1 MVKTDGKGNDV
12 EKERLKSVDIAK
24 GIGIILVV
32 WAHTEGPGSSWI
44 YQFHMPLFFLIS
56 GYLFN
61 SNTAIREFVVR
72 KIKSLYLPF
81 VIWNLAIILIRTL
94 RNLLISSP
102 TTSYTIKAVIKTV
115 LLLDKDNQF
124 FGATWF
130 LGALFIISVLYKC
143 CDVVIEWK
151 YKRIFVLLIFVLLA
165 AFGFAVSL
173 PYFLSRTLILGMFF
187 AFGHVVREQKERF
200 KNQDNLVT
208 AMICFILFMFIAT
221 HNTANMGHNTYTNP
235 ILFVFGACMASYFT
249 IWVSAQISR
258 LSTPW
263 GKTLQNGLILLGK
276 QSLDI
281 VIWQFVFFR
290 LVIAVQLML
299 NGQPLSMLLDYY
311 PILSAAHGWWIVYTL
326 VGIVLPI
333 LWCELLRLG
342 PWGRVLKRIHAV

>member
-1 MVKTDGKGNDV
+1 M
-12 EKERLKSVDIAK
+12 EKERLKTVDIAK

-32 WAHTEGPGSSWI
+32 WAHASGPGSNWI

-61 SNTAIREFVVR
+61 SKTTIKEFVVR

-81 VIWNLAIILIRTL
+81 VIWNLVIILLRTL
-94 RNLLISSP
+94 RNLLTSSP
-102 TTSYTIKAVIKTV
+102 TASYTIKAVIKTV
-115 LLLDKDNQF
+115 LLLDKDSQF

-143 CDVVIEWK
+143 CDVIIEWK
-151 YKRIFVLLIFVLLA
+151 YKRVVILLIFMLLA

-187 AFGHVVREQKERF
+187 AFGHVVREQKERL
-200 KNQDNLVT
+200 KNQDKLVAT
-208 AMICFILFMFIAT
+208 MICFILFMFIAT
-221 HNTANMGHNTYTNP
+221 HQTVSMGHNTYSNP
-235 ILFVFGACMASYFT
+235 IMFVLGACMASYFT
-249 IWVSAQISR
+249 IWLSTQISR
-258 LSTPW
+258 LSTTW
-263 GKTLQNGLILLGK
+263 GKILQDGLILLGK
-276 QSLDI
+276 RSLDI
-281 VIWQFVFFR
+281 VIWQFIFFR

-311 PILSAAHGWWIVYTL
+311 PIFSAAHGWWIAYTI

-333 LWCELLRLG
+333 LWCDLLRMG
-342 PWGRVLKRIHAV
+342 PWGRALKRIYAV